1 MKTVPRKGA
10 KAPTVPAAERP
21 DRLYATNRR
30 ARFDYFIV
38 ESLEVGLV
46 LTGTEIKSVRAG
58 RANITEAFA
67 KIERG
72 ELWLLNTHI
81 APYEAAG
88 GFAHHEL
95 TRPRKLLAHRR
106 QITHLAGLA
115 AESGNTLVP
124 LRLYDRNGHVK
135 IELGVARGKHSYD
148 KRQAIAKRDADR
160 QIARAMR
167 VNAR

>member
-1 MKTVPRKGA
+1 MATAPSA
-10 KAPTVPAAERP
+10 KAPAENRP

-30 ARFDYFIV
+30 ARFDYHIL

-58 RANITEAFA
+58 RANIGEAFA

-72 ELWLLNTHI
+72 ELWLINAHI

-106 QITHLAGLA
+106 QIAHLAGKA
-115 AESGNTLVP
+115 AESGATLIP
-124 LRLYDRNGHVK
+124 LRLYDRRGHVK
-135 IELGVARGKHSYD
+135 IELGVARGKHTYD

-167 VNAR
+167 VNSR